1 MGFSSGS
8 LGLPGEDPAERQLA
22 LRMVGNSS
30 PRPAA
35 HSSREAVGGAE
46 TATRSQ
52 GHAAHKGA
60 RKRTLPKALPPGPPC
75 APGRPRA
82 ASHSQRSL
90 RGNRDVPGAQRTAL
104 RGGGT
109 RSVVKARRTL
119 PGLSPCPRG
128 ERQGRAPGFLFCLA
142 QTELRQ
148 GPGTEKALSERVS
161 SGCRREMQ
169 PAWCQ
174 NCQAGGGETRS

>member
-8 LGLPGEDPAERQLA
+8 LGLPGEDPAERQPT

-75 APGRPRA
+75 APGRPLA
-82 ASHSQRSL
+82 ASHSLRSPPREQRRPWSPEDRPAWGRNQECRKGQEDPARPKPL
-90 RGNRDVPGAQRTAL
+90 SPRRETGQGSRVLVLFGSDGAQTGAWHRE
-104 RGGGT
+104 GT
-109 RSVVKARRTL
+109 
-119 PGLSPCPRG
+119 
-128 ERQGRAPGFLFCLA
+128 
-142 QTELRQ
+142 
-148 GPGTEKALSERVS
+148 
-161 SGCRREMQ
+161 
-169 PAWCQ
+169 
-174 NCQAGGGETRS
+174 